1 MRWIRQLSR
10 DDQGSVLVEVSV
22 MIPIVFVF
30 LLGVVDF
37 LNAFQQWNAAT
48 KAVEVGARL
57 AAVSDPVAS
66 GLNGQPTGNNLA
78 SAVVAN
84 NSTSAGAAM
93 PTFRVVC
100 DGAASTCTCTG
111 TCTGVSGYNAAAMNT
126 LLYGRGNTACVATPT
141 SYYFAGMCNFFP
153 VTAANVEVIY
163 AHDSTDSLGY
173 AGRDDGPVPTIT
185 VKLKN
190 VQFQF
195 FFLGGLLNFL
205 NITMPDQATT
215 VTGEGMSS
223 LAQS

>member
-1 MRWIRQLSR
+1 MLRRIRQLAR

-57 AAVSDPVAS
+57 AAVSDPVVS
-66 GLNGQPTGNNLA
+66 GFSNLA
-78 SAVVAN
+78 KAAVTGTV
-84 NSTSAGAAM
+84 SAGSAM
-93 PTFRVVC
+93 PNFRVDC
-100 DGAASTCTCTG
+100 DGATGTCVCTDTCTG
-111 TCTGVSGYNAAAMNT
+111 IGSTVVTAAMNT

-163 AHDSTDSLGY
+163 AHKANDGLGY
-173 AGRDDGPVPTIT
+173 SGRDDGPVPTIT

>member
-1 MRWIRQLSR
+1 MMRRIRQLSR

-22 MIPIVFVF
+22 MIPIIFVF
-30 LLGVVDF
+30 ILGVVDF

-57 AAVSDPVAS
+57 AAVSDPLPS
-66 GLNGQPTGNNLA
+66 GFNSLA
-78 SAVVAN
+78 KAVVTAGT
-84 NSTSAGAAM
+84 TSAGNAM
-93 PTFRVVC
+93 PAFKVDC
-100 DGAASTCTCTG
+100 DGATSACTCTG
-111 TCTGVSGYNAAAMNT
+111 SCTGVGGTIQTSAINT

-163 AHDSTDSLGY
+163 AHDANDGLGY

-185 VKLKN
+185 VKLKD
-190 VQFQF
+190 VQFRF
-195 FFLGGLLNFL
+195 FFLGALMNFL
-205 NITMPDQATT
+205 NITMPSQATT

-223 LAQS
+223 AAQS

>member
-1 MRWIRQLSR
+1 MMRRIRQLSR

-22 MIPIVFVF
+22 MIPIVFIF

-57 AAVSDPVAS
+57 AAVSDPLPS
-66 GLNGQPTGNNLA
+66 GFNNLA
-78 SAVVAN
+78 KAVVIAGT
-84 NSTSAGAAM
+84 TSAGNAM
-93 PTFRVVC
+93 PDFRVVC
-100 DGAASTCTCTG
+100 DGATSTCSCTG
-111 TCTGVSGYNAAAMNT
+111 SCDGVGGTIQTTAMNT
-126 LLYGRGNTACVATPT
+126 LLYGRGNAACVATPT

-163 AHDSTDSLGY
+163 AHKATDGLGY

-195 FFLGGLLNFL
+195 FFLGGLLKFL

-223 LAQS
+223 AAQS